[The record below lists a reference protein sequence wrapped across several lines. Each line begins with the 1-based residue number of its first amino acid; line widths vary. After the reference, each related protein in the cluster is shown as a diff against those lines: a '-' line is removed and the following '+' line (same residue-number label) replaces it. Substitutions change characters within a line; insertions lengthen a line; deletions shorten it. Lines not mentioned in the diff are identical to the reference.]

1 MRFCRTC
8 PIASDGITRS
18 LYFYEGEQTH
28 NRRTRDSSIE
38 LAANQPTIVK
48 NGAKKGHLFLLQGR
62 PIQEPV
68 VQHGPFV
75 MNSQEEIREAFQDYQ
90 RTQFGGWP
98 WNSPAPVHERSQGRF
113 AKHIDGESGNHVIYR
128 LPKLSKEGASDFTGA
143 TLTSLFAS
151 TQ

>member
-1 MRFCRTC
+1 VRFCRTC

-18 LYFYEGEQTH
+18 LYFYEGEQIRIEGQEIRPNH
-28 NRRTRDSSIE
+28 CIE

-128 LPKLSKEGASDFTGA
+128 LPKLSKEEQAI
-143 TLTSLFAS
+143 LQELL
-151 TQ
+151 